1 MNLPI
6 INQLRE
12 EESTYITFQKAL
24 LDFDDAVA
32 NNTEYYFS
40 NVLALQLPN
49 WEQGKFFYDLT
60 SMGLPAGASP
70 NLVIPKMFQYYMENI
85 CRQNIGIDKDSPVE
99 EITEIAFWKTLDKLG
114 VTTKAETIKFTNGIF
129 TNNFIKTEANNGW
142 VEIVVNVPNKC
153 KILKTER
160 SWREVKNI
168 SNLVQCSDTDLALY
182 DAAHQKV
189 FNFNDDQRSV
199 FDFNKVEYDETT
211 KSRFGFNILL
221 LFYRD
226 KVGVDKL
233 HGINFIYP
241 FENKVSYWDQQ
252 LLVQETNQIS
262 SRGYQFIF
270 NMKSTN
276 NQSSTIAA
284 YEQNE
289 QMFYENQFS
298 KTLGLLDS
306 FLEEK
311 MRLGLK

>member
-6 INQLRE
+6 FNQLRE
-12 EESTYITFQKAL
+12 EESTYLTFQKAL
-24 LDFDDAVA
+24 VDFDDAVA

-40 NVLALQLPN
+40 NCIALQLPN
-49 WEQGKFFYDLT
+49 WENGKFFYDLT
-60 SMGLPAGASP
+60 SMGLPSNTTP

-85 CRQNIGIDKDSPVE
+85 CRQNISIDTNIPVE
-99 EITEIAFWKTLDKLG
+99 NITEIAFWKTLIKMG
-114 VTTKAETIKFTNGIF
+114 VSPKNIVTFTNGIF

-142 VEIVVNVPNKC
+142 VEIVVNIPNNC
-153 KILKTER
+153 KLLKPAWKSVE
-160 SWREVKNI
+160 NI
-168 SNLVQCSDTDLALY
+168 SNLVQATDTDTALY
-182 DAAHQKV
+182 DNGSKQFT
-189 FNFNDDQRSV
+189 FNNDEKTI
-199 FDFNKVEYDETT
+199 FDFNNIKYDDTT
-211 KSRFGFNILL
+211 KSKFGFNVLL

-226 KVGVDKL
+226 KSGIDKL

-252 LLVQETNQIS
+252 LLIQETNKIS

-276 NQSSTIAA
+276 NQSSQIAA

-289 QMFYENQFS
+289 QMFYVNQFG

-311 MRLGLK
+311 IRLNR